1 VEMVRTPSGDVADT
15 TKPGDYGFK
24 AVKPLE
30 AGKTQHTLTAQ
41 TLDSTGVVKYSVNF
55 AVKM

>member
-1 VEMVRTPSGDVADT
+1 MVRTPSGDVADT